1 MFLVHFLQY
10 SLQYSKVFTHVNEKM
25 WKIVIYFLILCM
37 INVFPLNFLIVQEQ
51 GWRLNFIAESFTL
64 ETPDW
69 VLPETCNIAAS
80 KLVCLDDTQY
90 IYEHQDI
97 IYIFNYQGSNY
108 DLTKKQV
115 LFKETTIVYT
125 NGENASMV
133 GYDYKGFDY
142 SQSFLEFNLSE
153 GVDRALMYEQFGQSI
168 EASFSSYIVLY
179 TLLVNT
185 VTSIAMNALF
195 LVLLS
200 LVLQL
205 FRFGYTKFFTY
216 LDSLKFLVYIMA
228 VPAIISFAVGLMEPA
243 FSPVLFQLGMGI
255 ITMVVM
261 LVYGKKYF
269 A

>member
-1 MFLVHFLQY
+1 MFLVRFFQY

-37 INVFPLNFLIVQEQ
+37 VNVFPLNYLIVQEQ

-69 VLPETCNIAAS
+69 VLPETCSISAS
-80 KLVCLDDTQY
+80 KLVCADAIEY
-90 IYEHQDI
+90 AYEHQDMT
-97 IYIFNYQGSNY
+97 YIFNYQGTDY
-108 DLTKKQV
+108 DLTKRQV
-115 LFKETTIVYT
+115 LFKETTIIYT

-133 GYDYKGFDY
+133 GYDYKGFNY
-142 SQSFLEFNLSE
+142 SQSFLELNLSE
-153 GVDRALMYEQFGQSI
+153 GTERQLLYAQFGQAI
-168 EASFSSYIVLY
+168 EESFSPYIVLY

-185 VTSIAMNALF
+185 ITSIAMNALF
-195 LVLLS
+195 LVILS

-205 FRFGYTKFFTY
+205 FRFGYSKFFTY
-216 LDSLKFLVYIMA
+216 LDSIKFLVYIMA
-228 VPAIISFAVGLMEPA
+228 VPALLSFFVGLMEPA